1 MSRPLAV
8 LFIGI
13 LSAISLQG
21 CASSG
26 YSITEPVP
34 SQLGYEAV
42 STPVSGDV
50 AIRDAR
56 GENPDYFSFGVLPA
70 ELRIDDV
77 AFEPIDFLRTHVAKE
92 LDSRAAAGSVSSSGE
107 WELDV
112 KTLRMRNHRTN
123 AYTPFITLTM
133 LSGDVTTPEGVK
145 PIGIFITRGKVPVW
159 TFSEVIEPIFTQ
171 PMSLLVKELAAK
183 INAAIYGQSL
193 SDSAVER
200 LAEQIENNPV
210 EGSTFLDVYDLGFS
224 NNPNAIPALS
234 RLATHSDQY
243 VRQAAMSSLGIL
255 RSIDHIDFLIGVQ
268 DETDSWSDRAVAIK
282 ALGDIGTPE
291 TLDYLK
297 RLRSRLAGVKGKEN
311 SWHLEII
318 DLYVRD

>member
-34 SQLGYEAV
+34 SQLGYEAA

-145 PIGIFITRGKVPVW
+145 PIGIFITHGKGPVW
-159 TFSEVIEPIFTQ
+159 TFLEVIEPIFTQ
-171 PMSLLVKELAAK
+171 PMSMLGKELAAQN
-183 INAAIYGQSL
+183 NAES
-193 SDSAVER
+193 
-200 LAEQIENNPV
+200 
-210 EGSTFLDVYDLGFS
+210 
-224 NNPNAIPALS
+224 
-234 RLATHSDQY
+234 
-243 VRQAAMSSLGIL
+243 
-255 RSIDHIDFLIGVQ
+255 
-268 DETDSWSDRAVAIK
+268 
-282 ALGDIGTPE
+282 
-291 TLDYLK
+291 
-297 RLRSRLAGVKGKEN
+297 
-311 SWHLEII
+311 
-318 DLYVRD
+318 